1 MATATPDID
10 TYLLT
15 LSLLDALPISD
26 DSCSDSVSDVF
37 KQYAI
42 SIGCFPNNFF
52 ALDPN
57 GFAIQSFWPVSE
69 TKSILDIYV
78 VGLKSAPSNPE
89 YWVEM
94 RKVMDGIAAEDLRL
108 FEGIQKGVQSVAA
121 PDIIM
126 GFQERKP
133 RTEERN

>member
-1 MATATPDID
+1 MR
-10 TYLLT
+10 
-15 LSLLDALPISD
+15 ISD
-26 DSCSDSVSDVF
+26 WSSDVC
-37 KQYAI
+37 
-42 SIGCFPNNFF
+42 SSDLNNFF

-126 GFQERKP
+126 GFQERTP
-133 RTEERN
+133 YLLEEEIDRRIGLDRKSGVSGKNGAGG

>member
-1 MATATPDID
+1 MYFSCFFFFNQKTA
-10 TYLLT
+10 YEMR
-15 LSLLDALPISD
+15 ISD
-26 DSCSDSVSDVF
+26 WSSDVC
-37 KQYAI
+37 
-42 SIGCFPNNFF
+42 SSDLFF

-126 GFQERKP
+126 VFQERTP
-133 RTEERN
+133 YWLEEEIDRRIGLEQIGSAHV

>member
-1 MATATPDID
+1 MR
-10 TYLLT
+10 
-15 LSLLDALPISD
+15 ISD
-26 DSCSDSVSDVF
+26 WSSDVC
-37 KQYAI
+37 
-42 SIGCFPNNFF
+42 SSDLNNFF

-126 GFQERKP
+126 GFQERTP
-133 RTEERN
+133 YWLRSEEQTSELQSLMRISYAVFC

>member
-1 MATATPDID
+1 MR
-10 TYLLT
+10 
-15 LSLLDALPISD
+15 ISDWSSDVCSSDLKSKQASIYSTD

-89 YWVEM
+89 YWVEKIG
-94 RKVMDGIAAEDLRL
+94 RAHV
-108 FEGIQKGVQSVAA
+108 
-121 PDIIM
+121 
-126 GFQERKP
+126 
-133 RTEERN
+133 

>member
-1 MATATPDID
+1 MR
-10 TYLLT
+10 
-15 LSLLDALPISD
+15 ISDWSSDVCSSDLKSKQASIYSTD

-89 YWVEM
+89 YRSEEHTSELQSLM
-94 RKVMDGIAAEDLRL
+94 RNSYAVFCLK
-108 FEGIQKGVQSVAA
+108 QQNN
-121 PDIIM
+121 
-126 GFQERKP
+126 KP
-133 RTEERN
+133 RITTK

>member
-1 MATATPDID
+1 MR
-10 TYLLT
+10 
-15 LSLLDALPISD
+15 ISD
-26 DSCSDSVSDVF
+26 WSSDVC
-37 KQYAI
+37 
-42 SIGCFPNNFF
+42 SSDLNNFF

-126 GFQERKP
+126 GFQERTP
-133 RTEERN
+133 YWLEEEIDRRIGLDRVPTGMAIQQVLQSQVGS

>member
-1 MATATPDID
+1 MR
-10 TYLLT
+10 
-15 LSLLDALPISD
+15 ISDWSSDVCSSDLKSKQASIYSTD

-94 RKVMDGIAAEDLRL
+94 RKVMERSEEHTSEL
-108 FEGIQKGVQSVAA
+108 QSL
-121 PDIIM
+121 M
-126 GFQERKP
+126 RSS
-133 RTEERN
+133 